1 MCFINALKIIILS
14 RSLCF
19 TFAGLAWS
27 MDENSL
33 REAFVKYGEVV
44 EGTLHSLHFANSN
57 LEFCF
62 PCITDRLIST

>member
-14 RSLCF
+14 QSLCF
-19 TFAGLAWS
+19 MFAGLAWS

-44 EGTLHSLHFANSN
+44 EGTFAFSSLNKFNSS
-57 LEFCF
+57 LVSQIEIIYV
-62 PCITDRLIST
+62 PRS